1 MRPTWVYILLC
12 ADGRYYT
19 GTYRGE
25 YIETREDEHNLGV
38 YPNAYTHKRRP
49 VKLVWAEAFYWA
61 TDAIDAK
68 RSIKGWSR
76 VKKEALIR
84 GDYEALP
91 GLSKRGPRRKPS
103 EDEN

>member
-1 MRPTWVYILLC
+1 MCAMRPTWVYILLC

-25 YIETREDEHNLGV
+25 DIETRVDEHNLGV
-38 YPNAYTHKRRP
+38 YPKAYTRKRRP
-49 VKLVWAEAFYWA
+49 VKLVWAGQFQW
-61 TDAIDAK
+61 AIDAIEAE

-76 VKKEALIR
+76 AKKEALIR

-91 GLSKRGPRRKPS
+91 GLSKRGPAKDRR
-103 EDEN
+103 